1 MVRRVRRGF
10 TLVEL
15 LVVIA
20 IIGILI
26 GLLIPAVQKIRDAA
40 ARTQCANN
48 LKQIML
54 AMHAYENVNKS
65 FPIGLDD
72 RQACAFVQLLPY
84 LEQRTMFEQF
94 DFKASGFW
102 SNPTNI
108 FFPNSNIP
116 TQTGMPPNGAR
127 RWGAEG
133 QLPVFLCPA
142 APPPSLTVCVAQLRV
157 MGVSGTHYPADPNYA
172 PPAGRST
179 FNTYYF
185 TRPGET
191 KAVDLLG
198 RSNYLL
204 SAGYLASFDDYVG
217 LFTWRKKVKVRSI
230 SDGLSNTIAI
240 METAGGYV
248 DFSRV
253 GAPNASGWGSV
264 PWAHAFVA
272 ANVGSCPDPDNPNC
286 VPGAIG
292 LGMGGSIPGSLHG
305 SNRIVTAYADGSIR
319 TIPPALDLLL
329 YASLCGYRDGQIV
342 SPE

>member
-1 MVRRVRRGF
+1 MARRVRRGF

-54 AMHAYENVNKS
+54 AMHGYENINKS
-65 FPIGLDD
+65 FPVGLDD

-84 LEQRTMFEQF
+84 LEQRSMFEQF

-116 TQTGMPPNGAR
+116 TETGTPPNGAS

-142 APPPSLTVCVAQLRV
+142 APPPSLTVCVAQLRI

-172 PPAGRST
+172 PPAGEST

-191 KAVDLLG
+191 KAVALLG

-217 LFTWRKKVKVRSI
+217 LFTWKKKVKVRSV

-240 METAGGYV
+240 IETAGAMSISPQSG
-248 DFSRV
+248 RRTRAV
-253 GAPNASGWGSV
+253 GVPCPGRMRSSPPTSAPA
-264 PWAHAFVA
+264 PT
-272 ANVGSCPDPDNPNC
+272 P
-286 VPGAIG
+286 
-292 LGMGGSIPGSLHG
+292 
-305 SNRIVTAYADGSIR
+305 
-319 TIPPALDLLL
+319 TIPIAFPAPSAWAWGEAFPAVCTAAT
-329 YASLCGYRDGQIV
+329 AS
-342 SPE
+342 